1 MDNQNHGCEKDARAT
16 TLGDEIDAIRKVTEA
31 VHGLDLK
38 TAVRVFTFV
47 GQRLADQKIERSNHQ
62 QQQIDLTMAGK
73 EIAKLLRERGVDL
86 ADVEAAGCGDPGC
99 EVCGPVIAALKSEKA
114 N

>member
-16 TLGDEIDAIRKVTEA
+16 TLGDEIEAIREVTEA

-38 TAVRVFTFV
+38 TVTRVFTFV
-47 GQRLADQKIERSNHQ
+47 GQRLADRQAEANKR

-86 ADVEAAGCGDPGC
+86 ADVEAAGCGDPDC